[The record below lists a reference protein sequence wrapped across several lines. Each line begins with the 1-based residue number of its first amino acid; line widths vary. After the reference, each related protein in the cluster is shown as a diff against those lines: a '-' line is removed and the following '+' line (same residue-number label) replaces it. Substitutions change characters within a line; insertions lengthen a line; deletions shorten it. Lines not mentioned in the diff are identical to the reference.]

1 MPRAEITLLSSM
13 ATQPL
18 LAALAR
24 AHEQAGGAAVRLE
37 SVGGVD
43 AAKRVQAGEAFD
55 VVVLADD
62 ALAALA
68 AQGLVH
74 APRPVAD
81 SRVAIAVRDGTPPPD
96 VSSEAALRRCLL
108 AARSIGYSTGPS
120 GRALLQVFE
129 RWGLADTLKGRLVQ
143 ARPGVPVGQ
152 LVAAGEA
159 EIGFQQFSELQGLPG
174 LTLLGGMPPGLEIVT
189 TFAGAVGTRS
199 AQPDEAQALL
209 DFLTQAGTAALKRA
223 HDMDAPAAQFIRKT
237 KP

>member
-18 LAALAR
+18 LAALAQ
-24 AHEQAGGAAVRLE
+24 AHEQAVGTAVRLT

-55 VVVLADD
+55 VVVLAED
-62 ALAALA
+62 ALGALA
-68 AQGLVH
+68 AQGLVQ

-81 SRVAIAVRDGTPPPD
+81 SQVAIAVREGAPRPD
-96 VSSEAALRRCLL
+96 VGNEAALRASLL
-108 AARSIGYSTGPS
+108 VARSIGYSTGPS

-129 RWGLADTLKGRLVQ
+129 RWGLAGTLKDRLVQ

-159 EIGFQQFSELQGLPG
+159 EIGFQQLSELQGLAG
-174 LTLLGGMPPGLEIVT
+174 VTLLGGMPPGLEIVT
-189 TFAGAVGTRS
+189 TFAGAVGARS
-199 AQPDEAQALL
+199 GQPAAAQALL
-209 DFLTQAGTAALKRA
+209 DFLTQPGTAALKRA
-223 HDMDAPAAQFIRKT
+223 HGMDAPLPRKD
-237 KP
+237 

>member
-1 MPRAEITLLSSM
+1 MPHAEITLLSSM

-24 AHEQAGGAAVRLE
+24 AHELAGGTAVRLE

-43 AAKRVQAGEAFD
+43 AAKRVQAGEVFD

-81 SRVAIAVRDGTPPPD
+81 SRVAIAVREGAPRPD
-96 VSSEAALRRCLL
+96 VGSEAALRASLL

-129 RWGLADTLKGRLVQ
+129 RWGLADTLKSRLVQ

-152 LVAAGEA
+152 LVVAGEA
-159 EIGFQQFSELQGLPG
+159 EIGIQQFSELQGLPG
-174 LTLLGGMPPGLEIVT
+174 LTLLGGMPPG
-189 TFAGAVGTRS
+189 AGSWA
-199 AQPDEAQALL
+199 
-209 DFLTQAGTAALKRA
+209 
-223 HDMDAPAAQFIRKT
+223 
-237 KP
+237 